1 MAMTLRLSDEQ
12 VEALRR
18 VAHIEHRSM
27 QQVAR
32 AAIDDYVSRAPVE
45 QRRREVPVSEL
56 VAVFADV
63 PEVDSEAFRA
73 DQERHADPY
82 AHHDVYERANGEGD
96 GT

>member
-1 MAMTLRLSDEQ
+1 MTLRLSDEQ

-32 AAIDDYVSRAPVE
+32 AAIDEYVRRAPIAR
-45 QRRREVPVSEL
+45 RRREVPASEL
-56 VAVFADV
+56 VAAFADV
-63 PEVDSEAFRA
+63 PEIDSEAFRA
-73 DQERHADPY
+73 DQERHIDPY
-82 AHHDVYERANGEGD
+82 AHHDVYERARGEGD